1 MTRLTN
7 LLDSGISLDLCLLME
22 STWVRVKMDN
32 MLSSNGIK
40 TLTTEEPTHQI
51 WVRSSCALNPNF
63 QKIQPGSKKTHSL
76 ITNSNPITLEHNFDQ
91 SFSWTNVGSS
101 QRRGLNGEVSAGVIR
116 VFSVGQCRFWGLL
129 IEGFS
134 FGGHFVTQLKVCFIS
149 DLVKGGKGNSG
160 F

>member
-40 TLTTEEPTHQI
+40 TLTTEEQSI
-51 WVRSSCALNPNF
+51 RSGIFRSSCALNLNF

-76 ITNSNPITLEHNFDQ
+76 ITNSNPITLEHNFDR

-101 QRRGLNGEVSAGVIR
+101 
-116 VFSVGQCRFWGLL
+116 
-129 IEGFS
+129 
-134 FGGHFVTQLKVCFIS
+134 
-149 DLVKGGKGNSG
+149 
-160 F
+160 